1 MKKDPILCEDNTL
14 KYCEKVIHLYRK
26 SVIIYKTSFNED
38 TKSCEFNFLLNKV
51 MTLSNGCCNPDL
63 ARETLYNLLNKKQ
76 RKYKDRWSEGIP
88 HDPRSIKIYKGIEK
102 IAYEEYGDY
111 FCFKSGGDG
120 DNGEILMY
128 ILDDYFEDE
137 DNKGCILCEL

>member
-1 MKKDPILCEDNTL
+1 MRKDPILCEDKTL
-14 KYCEKVIHLYRK
+14 EYCQKVISLNPNK
-26 SVIIYKTSFNED
+26 SFED
-38 TKSCEFNFLLNKV
+38 LLDKV
-51 MTLSNGCCNPDL
+51 MKVSNGSCNPTMV
-63 ARETLYNLLNKKQ
+63 RETLFKLLNNKKQ

-102 IAYEEYGDY
+102 IAFEEYGDY
-111 FCFKSGGDG
+111 FGFKSGGDG

-137 DNKGCILCEL
+137 DNKG